1 MKKIFGPLLFLANI
15 IVVTAFWWNFSG
27 ELMLTGE
34 TNSQF
39 LAISRLAGLLAT
51 QLALAQLILI
61 GRIKWIESVF
71 GLDKLSRIHKW
82 NGYLV
87 LSLIILHIVL
97 VTKAYSVFNGASYI
111 TQYISFLTDYD
122 DVFKA
127 FLAYLIL
134 LGTVVLSITIIR
146 KKLKYEYWYYVHI
159 LNYLTFI
166 LFVGHQLEL
175 GMSSQSSNFQLY
187 WMATYIFTAGHISW
201 FRFLK
206 PILNFI
212 KHDFAVSKIQIEG
225 PTTSVFI
232 SVKNLQNF
240 KRQAGQFMIFR
251 FFQKGFWYEAHP
263 FSLSWGANK
272 EQLRITAKNLGDYTA
287 KMPFLKVGTKVLI
300 DGPHGVF
307 TSHKIK
313 KDKVLMIA
321 GGIGITPIRSLAEEL
336 AGKVDLTIIY
346 SAKTQADAVLM
357 SELKAIR
364 SQKPYNLIEIYSAEK
379 IANAE
384 FGMLDKAKLGSLV
397 PDLKDRD
404 VFLCGPP
411 PMMDALKVA
420 MQELGLPNT
429 QLHWERFA
437 L

>member
-1 MKKIFGPLLFLANI
+1 MKKIFGPLLFIANI
-15 IVVTAFWWNFSG
+15 AIVTTFWWNFSG

-34 TNSQF
+34 INSQF

-51 QLALAQLILI
+51 QLALVQLILI
-61 GRIKWIESVF
+61 GRIKWVESVF

-87 LSLIILHIVL
+87 LSLIILHVIL

-111 TQYISFLTDYD
+111 SQYVSFLIDYD

-134 LGTVVLSITIIR
+134 LGTVGLSITIIR
-146 KKLKYEYWYYVHI
+146 RKLKYEYWYYVHI
-159 LNYLTFI
+159 LNYITFV

-175 GMSSQSSNFQLY
+175 GMSSQSSTFQLY
-187 WMATYIFTAGHISW
+187 WLATYIFTAGHISW
-201 FRFLK
+201 FRFIK
-206 PILNFI
+206 PILNFT
-212 KHDFAVSKIQIEG
+212 KHEFTISKVQTEG
-225 PTTSVFI
+225 PATSIFI
-232 SVKNLQNF
+232 SGKNLNTF
-240 KRQAGQFMIFR
+240 KRQAGQFMILR
-251 FFQKGFWYEAHP
+251 FIQKSFWYEAHP
-263 FSLSWGANK
+263 FSLSWGADN

-287 KMPFLKVGTKVLI
+287 KMPLLKVGTKVLI

-307 TSHKIK
+307 TSSKIK
-313 KDKVLMIA
+313 KEKVLMIA
-321 GGIGITPIRSLAEEL
+321 GGIGITPIRSLVEEL
-336 AGKVDLTIIY
+336 AGTIDLTIIY
-346 SAKTQADAVLM
+346 SVKTQAEAILL
-357 SELKAIR
+357 SELKNIK
-364 SQKPYNLIEIYSAEK
+364 SQRAFNLIEIYSAEK
-379 IANAE
+379 VAGSE
-384 FGMLDKAKLGSLV
+384 FGMLDKVKLNSLV

-411 PMMDALKVA
+411 PMMNALKIA
-420 MQELGLPNT
+420 MQELGLPNK